1 MVLVQVL
8 INQTTNGGTAPVGR
22 YYTIP
27 VSGKCSIRVLHVQ
40 YHSNDVA
47 STFRVLQFE
56 SDALIATYSP
66 MRWITFFN
74 NGQSTTGFDS
84 SHREYHFQNVV
95 LNGNIWLKLVDQS
108 GAALS
113 SQYSCLLTLEIE
125 AINKQFDST
134 DLEVHAS
141 SKTAGSL
148 Y

>member
-8 INQTTNGGTAPVGR
+8 INQTSNGGTTPTGA

-27 VSGKCSIRVLHVQ
+27 ISGKCSIRVLNVQ
-40 YHSNDVA
+40 YHSNDAGSV
-47 STFRVLQFE
+47 FRVLQLQ

-66 MRWITFFN
+66 LRWISFIN

-95 LNGNIWLKLVDQS
+95 LNGNIWFKLVDQT

-134 DLEVHAS
+134 DLEVSAS
-141 SKTAGSL
+141 SKSAGSL